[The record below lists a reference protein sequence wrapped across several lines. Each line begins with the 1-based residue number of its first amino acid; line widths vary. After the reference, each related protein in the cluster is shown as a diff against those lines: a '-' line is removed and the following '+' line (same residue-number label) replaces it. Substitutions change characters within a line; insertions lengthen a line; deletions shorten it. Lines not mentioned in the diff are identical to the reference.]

1 MNRLNGS
8 TITAMEHIKQSI
20 EDILTTRLGTRIARR
35 EYGSL
40 LPELI
45 DHPQND
51 ATRLRLYA
59 ATVMALMRWELT
71 EVDRQERI
79 HAAPPNC
86 SGMRMLNGSL
96 LSTRAPV
103 SSSSARPLRPTVAIC
118 TWDSRTRGSQ
128 RIRAMAV
135 AA

>member
-1 MNRLNGS
+1 MNRHTGAALDRFQ
-8 TITAMEHIKQSI
+8 HIAQSI
-20 EDILTTRLGTRIARR
+20 EDILTTRVGTRIARR

-59 ATVMALMRWELT
+59 ATAMALMRWE
-71 EVDRQERI
+71 
-79 HAAPPNC
+79 P
-86 SGMRMLNGSL
+86 
-96 LSTRAPV
+96 
-103 SSSSARPLRPTVAIC
+103 
-118 TWDSRTRGSQ
+118 
-128 RIRAMAV
+128 RIRLARVQLDNNSLDGHAELTLTGVLVDHNQPFNLRMPLQLGG

>member
-59 ATVMALMRWELT
+59 ATAMALMRWEPRIRLSQVQMATVSLSGRAELELT
-71 EVDRQERI
+71 GALVDNNE
-79 HAAPPNC
+79 PF
-86 SGMRMLNGSL
+86 SMRM
-96 LSTRAPV
+96 
-103 SSSSARPLRPTVAIC
+103 PLQF
-118 TWDSRTRGSQ
+118 GG
-128 RIRAMAV
+128 

>member
-51 ATRLRLYA
+51 TTRLRLYA
-59 ATVMALMRWELT
+59 ATVMALMRWEPRVRLSQVQMATVGLSGRAELELT
-71 EVDRQERI
+71 GALVDNNE
-79 HAAPPNC
+79 PF
-86 SGMRMLNGSL
+86 SMRMPLQFGVPHEYVPPDRPQSAS
-96 LSTRAPV
+96 STA
-103 SSSSARPLRPTVAIC
+103 S
-118 TWDSRTRGSQ
+118 G
-128 RIRAMAV
+128 
-135 AA
+135 